1 LIPETAGFDGAP
13 MPAEGWTH
21 CRHCGEPITDDC
33 CAAGRPGFCC
43 AGCEGAF
50 KLVNGLGLD
59 RYYERRCLDPGTRA
73 LKPETDPDA
82 IPDYASR
89 VTDGAQ
95 PGEAALYLL
104 VEGLHCAACV
114 WLIER
119 LLTMQPGVT
128 HARVNMTTR
137 RLALRWMPQD
147 DHGDGDDHG
156 NGDGDRDAGANSDSG
171 DRGARRI
178 LDPVLAVGYRLVPYD
193 PAALGRDTDRQEK
206 ALLRAMAVTGF
217 AAGNVMLFS
226 VSVWFGGD
234 MGPVT
239 RDLMHWLSAL
249 IALPAIAYGIRPF
262 ARSAVT
268 ALRAGRAN
276 MDVPIT
282 LAVLLAAGMSLWETT
297 RSGPHAYFDAAVM
310 LLFFLL
316 IGRYLDSR
324 ARGRARSAAEHL
336 LALGGRAVTVV
347 EPDGRSRSSR
357 PEQVPVGA
365 VVLVAAGERVGVDGV
380 VASGISDLDGSLI
393 TGETTPTRAGPG
405 TRVFAGTLNL
415 SAPLRVT
422 VTAVGEQTLL
432 AEIVRMMEAAEQGRA
447 RYVALADRV
456 ARLYAPV
463 VHALALAA
471 FLGWWLVGGLAWQAA
486 LLIAAAVLIV
496 TCPCAL
502 ALAVPVVQVIAS
514 GRLLRAGM
522 FLKSAT
528 ALERLR
534 EADTVV
540 FDKTGTLTLGRPVLC
555 PGGPDA
561 PEWGGDRGGGW
572 TPEDLRLAA
581 GMAANSRHPLARA
594 VAAAVPDAQGLPGVT
609 EHPGEGLSWDGGPGG
624 RDDPV
629 RLGSAP
635 FVGVDGGADGTS
647 EGPEL
652 WLRRGRAAPVRFRF
666 MDTLRPDAA
675 AVVSALTARGLS
687 VELLSGDRPATVA
700 AVARAAGIETWRA
713 GQTPADKVARLAALS
728 GQGRRVLMVGDGLND
743 APALAA
749 AHVSASPASAV
760 DVSQTAADLVF
771 QGDRLAPLPVALD
784 IAGRADRLVK
794 QNFVLAFGYNA
805 ITIPLALAGMV
816 TPLIAAVAM
825 STSSLVVIGNAMRL
839 SRSPRRA
846 PPLPVE
852 PPS

>member
-1 LIPETAGFDGAP
+1 
-13 MPAEGWTH
+13 
-21 CRHCGEPITDDC
+21 
-33 CAAGRPGFCC
+33 
-43 AGCEGAF
+43 
-50 KLVNGLGLD
+50 LVNGLGLD

-82 IPDYASR
+82 VPDYGPH
-89 VTDGAQ
+89 VTDGPQ

-137 RLALRWMPQD
+137 RLALRWMPE
-147 DHGDGDDHG
+147 
-156 NGDGDRDAGANSDSG
+156 AGADGTEEDSAAPE

-193 PAALGRDTDRQEK
+193 PAALGRDTDRTEK

-217 AAGNVMLFS
+217 AAGNIMLFS

-234 MGPVT
+234 MGAAT
-239 RDLMHWLSAL
+239 RDMMHWLSAL
-249 IALPAIAYGIRPF
+249 IAIPAIAYGIRPF
-262 ARSAVT
+262 ARSAAT

-282 LAVLLAAGMSLWETT
+282 LAVLLSAGMSLWETA
-297 RSGPHAYFDAAVM
+297 RGGPHAYFDAAVM

-336 LALGGRAVTVV
+336 LALGGRAVTVI
-347 EPDGRSRSSR
+347 EPDGRTRASR

-365 VVLVAAGERVGVDGV
+365 TVLVAAGERVGVDGV
-380 VASGISDLDGSLI
+380 VACGLSDLDGSLI
-393 TGETTPTRAGPG
+393 TGESVPARAGPG
-405 TRVFAGTLNL
+405 TRVFAGTVNL
-415 SAPLRVT
+415 STPLRVT
-422 VTAVGEQTLL
+422 VEAVGEQTLL

-463 VHALALAA
+463 VHALALSA
-471 FLGWWLVGGLAWQAA
+471 FLGWWLVGGLPWQEA
-486 LLIAAAVLIV
+486 LLIAAAVLII

-540 FDKTGTLTLGRPVLC
+540 FDKTGTLTLGRPRLC
-555 PGGPDA
+555 SGGPDA
-561 PEWGGDRGGGW
+561 LDGGGGW
-572 TPEDLRLAA
+572 TSDDLRLAA

-594 VAAAVPDAQGLPGVT
+594 IAAAAPGTPALSDVR
-609 EHPGEGLSWDGGPGG
+609 EHPGEGLSWNDGVGG
-624 RDDPV
+624 V
-629 RLGSAP
+629 VTLGSAA
-635 FVGVDGGADGTS
+635 FCGAESS
-647 EGPEL
+647 EAGEGAGPVL
-652 WLRRGRAAPVRFRF
+652 WLRRGRGVPLCFRF
-666 MDTLRPDAA
+666 TDALRQDAA
-675 AVVSALTARGLS
+675 AVVAALKARGMT
-687 VELLSGDRPATVA
+687 VELLSGDTPATVA
-700 AVARAAGIETWRA
+700 AVAGAVGIETWRA
-713 GQTPADKVARLAALS
+713 GQTPAGKVARLATLRD
-728 GQGRRVLMVGDGLND
+728 QGRRVLMVGDGLND

-771 QGDRLAPLPVALD
+771 QGDRLAPLLTALD
-784 IAGRADRLVK
+784 IAARADRLVK
-794 QNFVLAFGYNA
+794 QNFVLAFSYNA
-805 ITIPLALAGMV
+805 ITIPLAGAGLV
-816 TPLIAAVAM
+816 TPLIAAAAM
-825 STSSLVVIGNAMRL
+825 STSSLIVIGNALRL
-839 SRSPRRA
+839 SRGRVPTMTHAERSNAEDA
-846 PPLPVE
+846 P
-852 PPS
+852 